1 MLNLTLATWPGQ
13 ADSAFGR
20 QNATNFPT
28 FASMVKCVRSPT
40 QAVAG
45 GSIRIQP
52 FSKARC
58 DTKGTA
64 LVCPLSAHAVV
75 RSSRPVHP
83 GVKQIQRRPIR
94 SWIAFTVTLTGNKAI
109 TAGVYS
115 RQRSDGIYK
124 GLTGRPG
131 ERQAHSRPR
140 EYALRAGPER
150 ARILRVSRNGNPPRE
165 PMSSSQG

>member
-1 MLNLTLATWPGQ
+1 MLNLPLATWPGQ

-58 DTKGTA
+58 GTKGTA
-64 LVCPLSAHAVV
+64 DHRRLKLGAAWRACTPACGQDGPRSTLSHQGDGAQPPHPRPGNVARAGVPTP
-75 RSSRPVHP
+75 RAYCHTRSRPP
-83 GVKQIQRRPIR
+83 
-94 SWIAFTVTLTGNKAI
+94 
-109 TAGVYS
+109 
-115 RQRSDGIYK
+115 
-124 GLTGRPG
+124 PG
-131 ERQAHSRPR
+131 ESATNWPHSAYGLLTLVPFVQH
-140 EYALRAGPER
+140 
-150 ARILRVSRNGNPPRE
+150 IVPPLVRL
-165 PMSSSQG
+165 PPN